1 MLLEPDADGRCDGL
15 RGGAAHPGRLSSP
28 LPAWSRGL
36 PASSPARALFAEGLP
51 ASYGW
56 KCDALNARSRAAALR
71 LGFTFEGIFRQSTV
85 YKGRSRDTA
94 WYSVIDREWPE
105 LERAFVRWLDPQNF
119 DEQGRQRRRLE
130 EFRSG
135 V

>member
-1 MLLEPDADGRCDGL
+1 VLLEPDADGRCDGL

-28 LPAWSRGL
+28 LPAWSRVLAG
-36 PASSPARALFAEGLP
+36 LFAGTCALCGG
-51 ASYGW
+51 SFRRYGW

>member
-1 MLLEPDADGRCDGL
+1 MRSL
-15 RGGAAHPGRLSSP
+15 R
-28 LPAWSRGL
+28 RGF
-36 PASSPARALFAEGLP
+36 RR
-51 ASYGW
+51 YGW